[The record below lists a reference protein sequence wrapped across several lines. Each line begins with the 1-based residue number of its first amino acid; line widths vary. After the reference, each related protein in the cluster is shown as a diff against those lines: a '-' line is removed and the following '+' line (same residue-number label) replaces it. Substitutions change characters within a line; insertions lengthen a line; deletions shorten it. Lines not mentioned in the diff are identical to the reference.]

1 MIKHARSVRIN
12 GCASLDLA
20 YVACGRLD
28 AYCDTGLF
36 PWDISAARLLI
47 AEAEGTF
54 ACYGDGGLQSQFCIG
69 SNGRIQEELR
79 RLVLAG

>member
-12 GCASLDLA
+12 GSASLDLA

-47 AEAEGTF
+47 AEAGGAFVAYGEGT
-54 ACYGDGGLQSQFCIG
+54 LQSQFCIG
-69 SNGRIQEELR
+69 SNGRIQDELQ
-79 RLVLAG
+79 RLVLV